1 MSPEPVAVAF
11 ANTRS
16 SSTRDRLATLAQWRS
31 WVDGWPGL
39 RAVGCRIDAAGLI
52 ALRRVRD
59 DVQRLLRTGDGAAA
73 ARVTELAG
81 RRPSH
86 EIRWRAGRPV
96 LVVSDPC
103 DPAAALAHHLARAAV
118 DVLLTGPPLRA
129 CQGHD
134 CLKVFVASR
143 PDRRWCDSA
152 VCGNRARV
160 SAHRRKASQR
170 RLKPRA

>member
-1 MSPEPVAVAF
+1 MTTEPVAAAF

-16 SSTRDRLATLAQWRS
+16 STARDRLATLAEWRA

-39 RAVGCRIDAAGLI
+39 SAVGHRIDAEGLL
-52 ALRRVRD
+52 ALLGVRD
-59 DVQRLLRTGDGAAA
+59 DVQRLLRTGDGVAL
-73 ARVTELAG
+73 ARVTELAD
-81 RRPSH
+81 RRAAH
-86 EIRWRAGRPV
+86 EIRLHAGRPV
-96 LVVSDPC
+96 LFVPDSG
-103 DPAAALAHHLARAAV
+103 DPAAALGCHLARAAV

-129 CQGHD
+129 CDGPD

-160 SAHRRKASQR
+160 SAHRRKAS
-170 RLKPRA
+170 